1 MHASSS
7 VIYPAIK
14 STLRGSLS
22 ASSAHWYSNFS
33 THLCVPSLSH
43 SSKLGGGYRGDI
55 WGWYCPPSTPYSCSL
70 CHRLPRAVF
79 GRCGRGPLAAEEGAT
94 DRGMNTTGRT
104 TEEEATWG
112 GWAGETSSGTARIN
126 KYTTHKYEEPTRI
139 DASNATEEYTRSD
152 TVQNIHYGGNY
163 RSPESL
169 PSASSPIA
177 LSCPRRRRCSAS
189 CMSLRWL
196 STTSSRPRKA
206 TAS

>member
-1 MHASSS
+1 MEACHCSPLAHRMLPSTESLPLCSQSKNHA
-7 VIYPAIK
+7 VG
-14 STLRGSLS
+14 R
-22 ASSAHWYSNFS
+22 AHW
-33 THLCVPSLSH
+33 LRAEGRVP
-43 SSKLGGGYRGDI
+43 
-55 WGWYCPPSTPYSCSL
+55 
-70 CHRLPRAVF
+70 
-79 GRCGRGPLAAEEGAT
+79 
-94 DRGMNTTGRT
+94 DRSRNNKERT
-104 TEEEATWG
+104 TEGKATQGGWG
-112 GWAGETSSGTARIN
+112 GTSSGTARIN
-126 KYTTHKYEEPTRI
+126 KHTTHKYEEPTRI

-169 PSASSPIA
+169 PSASSSIA

>member
-1 MHASSS
+1 MHKEAYLGKW
-7 VIYPAIK
+7 V
-14 STLRGSLS
+14 
-22 ASSAHWYSNFS
+22 
-33 THLCVPSLSH
+33 
-43 SSKLGGGYRGDI
+43 GGGGNGKQASAQDRITGQ
-55 WGWYCPPSTPYSCSL
+55 T
-70 CHRLPRAVF
+70 RRACG
-79 GRCGRGPLAAEEGAT
+79 GRT
-94 DRGMNTTGRT
+94 DRGRSELQDEGGVGRAHWLRAEGRVSDRSMSNNGRT
-104 TEEEATWG
+104 TEGEATRG
-112 GWAGETSSGTARIN
+112 TSSGTARIN
-126 KYTTHKYEEPTRI
+126 THTTRKYEEPTRT